1 MKTFKTFKQ
10 QLNEAT
16 MWDFI
21 YRKNK
26 GIFYRGVGKDGKGT
40 AIGALGQGI
49 YLTWE
54 RGMAQAFADRQG
66 SGGEV
71 KEYKL
76 KRGLKIVDA
85 GGIGKADQDFID
97 VKAEMGFAPHQ
108 HAGSDPMFAA
118 MLAIGLKS
126 RKYAGAVSDDVATG
140 IVIFDK
146 KNVTEVK

>member
-1 MKTFKTFKQ
+1 MKTFKQ
-10 QLNEAT
+10 HLSEAT
-16 MWDFI
+16 MWNFI